1 MPNPITICHLVL
13 SSYDESDRDFEL
25 FDGYDANLHIS

>member
-13 SSYDESDRDFEL
+13 SSYDESDRDFGL
-25 FDGYDANLHIS
+25 FGGYDAKLCIS